1 MNALPEISRKGE
13 TSSSV
18 RTVSNWGKNATC
30 HEGEVENATFCSTHP
45 GKWVRVVRD
54 FLKTLK
60 YGEVHL
66 TVHKGRIIEVRKIE
80 KTRFDD
86 Q

>member
-1 MNALPEISRKGE
+1 MNTLSDITIKREIS
-13 TSSSV
+13 SPI
-18 RTVSNWGKNATC
+18 RTVANWGKNATC
-30 HEGEVENATFCSTHP
+30 HAGDAENATFCSTHP

-54 FLKTLK
+54 FLKTLN

-80 KTRFDD
+80 KTRFDEN
-86 Q
+86 